1 MKWMV
6 RMSEFIDESLNQ
18 SSPSLTKFFS
28 NLKQTSREAVIETGL
43 QYLQNA
49 GSESICKVC
58 ISNAGSC
65 CNGCRHLTDRMGCQ
79 KRNTSCT
86 AWLCGFLNYLLYEL
100 KLLDEWNDFWTQ
112 VPGQDFRK
120 DETPEFFFMSKS
132 LSVPDF
138 RQISE
143 AFAADLEELAR
154 KHIAIGFILTL
165 REKLDKHIERLEY
178 YRNDPQY
185 STRIKRKIKELSS
198 PFHRFHAALHEYRL
212 HTANRGGC

>member
-1 MKWMV
+1 
-6 RMSEFIDESLNQ
+6 MSEFIDEPFNR
-18 SSPSLTKFFS
+18 SSQPLTPLLS
-28 NLKQTSREAVIETGL
+28 NLKQTSREAVIETGR
-43 QYLQNA
+43 QYLQDA

-65 CNGCRHLTDRMGCQ
+65 CNGCRHLKDRMGCQ
-79 KRNTSCT
+79 MRNTSCT

-100 KLLDEWNDFWTQ
+100 NLLDEWNDYWNQ

-120 DETPEFFFMSKS
+120 DQTPEFFFMSKS

-143 AFAADLEELAR
+143 AFATDLEELAR

-165 REKLDKHIERLEY
+165 REKLDKNIERWEY
-178 YRNDPQY
+178 YRNDPKY
-185 STRIKRKIKELSS
+185 STKIKRKIKELAS
-198 PFHRFHAALHEYRL
+198 PFHRLHAALHEYRL
-212 HTANRGGC
+212 HSSNRDEC